1 MKSII
6 YSTEP
11 PSNDVLVEPSLNQLL
26 GQPHFFKIFSEASE
40 ITFFVTSG
48 NE

>member
-6 YSTEP
+6 YSTYPLQMTSSLSP
-11 PSNDVLVEPSLNQLL
+11 PLNQLL
-26 GQPHFFKIFSEASE
+26 GQPDFFKIFSEASE